1 MESTKI
7 RVPAEVLTGLEAVRL
22 SGLTNMLDRPRVTA
36 LAFDMGYA
44 ETAFWVNDNRGQYA
58 KGIFQGFAV
67 AEPESE
73 AAAPP
78 NDRAQSRHVAP
89 QGACEHNGEV
99 TRQQD
104 NSGDTRDGGAI

>member
-1 MESTKI
+1 MCRIIVS
-7 RVPAEVLTGLEAVRL
+7 AEVLVGLEAVRR
-22 SGLTNMLDRPRVTA
+22 SGKTNMLDRPRVTE

-67 AEPESE
+67 AEPETDV
-73 AAAPP
+73 APP
-78 NDRAQSRHVAP
+78 NDRAQSRHVAAH
-89 QGACEHNGEV
+89 GACEHNGEV